1 MRTPSIDETSAGCDE
16 WTAEVRAGAS
26 FDGMATS
33 RVASREASFWPLQI
47 GGWLA
52 FGAAMSV
59 SRVGRF
65 PWGYMIAS
73 KGVMT
78 LIGIALT
85 TIILRPLYRRTLR
98 ADPSLAVL
106 IVIMAISS
114 YIVAT
119 VFTALHSLIDIHLV
133 RAMVDP
139 RARITNIWQI
149 IGGTLYHAF
158 AILAWSVLYVGV
170 KHQQAL
176 YRERERSLK
185 AEALA
190 HEARL
195 GALRAQLNP
204 HFLFNALNAIS
215 TLVVDGRTSD
225 ATKVIARLGD
235 LLRATLATGNASE
248 IPLAEEMDLVRRYL
262 DVEQVRLGDRLAVR
276 IDVEPE
282 AWRGRVPALLLQ
294 PLVENAIRHAIAPRE
309 HGGEVAIA
317 ARRQNGRLHVSVEDD
332 GPGLT
337 TRSQGIGLA
346 NTAERLRYRYGA
358 AHRFDLGH
366 GELGGL
372 RVDIE
377 LPYEEAGG

>member
-1 MRTPSIDETSAGCDE
+1 MTKT
-16 WTAEVRAGAS
+16 
-26 FDGMATS
+26 
-33 RVASREASFWPLQI
+33 RVTVREASFWPLQL

-52 FGAAMSV
+52 FAIAMSA

-65 PWGYMIAS
+65 PLTYMIAS
-73 KGVMT
+73 KGVMAV
-78 LIGIALT
+78 IGIALT
-85 TIILRPLYRRTLR
+85 TVILRPLYRRTLR
-98 ADPSLAVL
+98 ADLPLAVL
-106 IVIMAISS
+106 IAIMAITS
-114 YIVAT
+114 YAVAT
-119 VFTALHSLIDIHLV
+119 VFTAVHSLIDIHLV

-139 RARITNIWQI
+139 RARITNVWQI

-158 AILAWSVLYVGV
+158 TFLAWSVLYVGI

-176 YRERERSLK
+176 YQERERALK

-235 LLRATLATGNASE
+235 LLRATLTTGDSVE

-262 DVEQVRLGDRLAVR
+262 DVEQVRLGDRLAVQF
-276 IDVEPE
+276 DVEPD

-294 PLVENAIRHAIAPRE
+294 PLVENAVRHAIAPRE
-309 HGGEVAIA
+309 EGGRVAIS
-317 ARRQNGRLHVSVEDD
+317 ARRVDGRLSVTVEDD

-337 TRSQGIGLA
+337 PGTHGIGLT
-346 NTAERLRYRYGA
+346 NTAERLTYRYGA
-358 AHRFDLGH
+358 AHRFDLGR
-366 GELGGL
+366 GQLGGL

-377 LPYEEAGG
+377 VPYDDTGS

>member
-1 MRTPSIDETSAGCDE
+1 
-16 WTAEVRAGAS
+16 
-26 FDGMATS
+26 MA
-33 RVASREASFWPLQI
+33 
-47 GGWLA
+47 
-52 FGAAMSV
+52 
-59 SRVGRF
+59 
-65 PWGYMIAS
+65 
-73 KGVMT
+73 

-98 ADPSLAVL
+98 ADPSLVVL

-139 RARITNIWQI
+139 RARITSVWQI

-158 AILAWSVLYVGV
+158 AILAWSVLYVGI

-176 YRERERSLK
+176 YRERERALK

-204 HFLFNALNAIS
+204 HFLFNSLNAIS

-225 ATKVIARLGD
+225 ATRVIARLGD
-235 LLRATLATGNASE
+235 LLRATLTTGDNIE

-262 DVEQVRLGDRLAVR
+262 DVEQVRLGDRLTVHVE
-276 IDVEPE
+276 VEPD

-294 PLVENAIRHAIAPRE
+294 PLVENAVRHAIAPRE
-309 HGGEVAIA
+309 EGGHVAIS
-317 ARRQNGRLHVSVEDD
+317 ARRRNGRLSVTVEDD

-337 TRSQGIGLA
+337 SGSHGIGLT
-346 NTAERLRYRYGA
+346 NTAERLKYRYGP

-366 GELGGL
+366 GQLGGL

-377 LPYEEAGG
+377 LPYEDAGA